1 MSPKAAERALSVK
14 FSALASTFS
23 AIVRCVSF
31 GDDGSFGC
39 SFESSDMCYYYH
51 MNYVSAKEQRVETA
65 WAKKGLGG
73 LRINLLTIVEQSRAL
88 EWSDVDLVG
97 RVSAIVWGVLPK
109 REWGDGE
116 RLIRETCGLV
126 GVSIDDWIGEM
137 EVARMN
143 EEELRD
149 ELGREED

>member
-1 MSPKAAERALSVK
+1 
-14 FSALASTFS
+14 
-23 AIVRCVSF
+23 
-31 GDDGSFGC
+31 
-39 SFESSDMCYYYH
+39 
-51 MNYVSAKEQRVETA
+51 MNYISAKEQRVEKA
-65 WAKKGLGG
+65 WAKKGLIG
-73 LRINLLTIVEQSRAL
+73 LRVNLLTIVEQSKASD
-88 EWSDVDLVG
+88 WSDVDLVR
-97 RVSAIVWGVLPK
+97 RVSVVVWSSLPV

-126 GVSIDDWIGEM
+126 GVDIDDWRGEM